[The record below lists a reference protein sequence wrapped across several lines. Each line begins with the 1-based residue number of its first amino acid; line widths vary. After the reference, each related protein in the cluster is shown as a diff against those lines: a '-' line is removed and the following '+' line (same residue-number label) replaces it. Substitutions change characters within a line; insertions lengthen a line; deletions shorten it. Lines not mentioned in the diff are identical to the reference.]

1 MATTTTNYGFD
12 VPTSSDLVK
21 NGATQIA
28 LLGQDLDTFLFRPFT
43 KNAMINGACEVA
55 QRGTSAVTLTA
66 ANFVYPVDRMFAGRS
81 SGTTGATA
89 QQISSTTL
97 TGFNNAIRLQRTA
110 ANTSTNDLYIGQ
122 SMESLNSIPF
132 AGQTVTLSFYARAG
146 ANYSSSGSAL
156 AVRLYSGT
164 GTNQSGLGSAFTG
177 TASPISASQVITTS
191 WVRYSFTAAV
201 ASTATQLQFLAFYT
215 PVGTAGAA
223 DYVDVTGI
231 QLEVGSQVS
240 PFTRSGGTIQ
250 GELAACQ
257 RYYWRNTGGENTT
270 HFTAA
275 MGASSTTEVDH
286 AVIFPVTMR
295 VRPTSLDTSTLST
308 YDGVNTYNG
317 GTYAL
322 VTGRSSTYLGTVRY
336 THGSAALTQYRP
348 YQIAAASDPNAY
360 IGFSAEL

>member
-1 MATTTTNYGFD
+1 MAAFTTNYGFD

-43 KNAMINGACEVA
+43 KNAIINGACEVA

-66 ANFVYPVDRMFAGRS
+66 ASFLYPVDRMFVGRS

-89 QQISSTTL
+89 QQIGSTTL
-97 TGFNNAIRLQRTA
+97 TGFNNAVRVQRTA
-110 ANTSTNDLYIGQ
+110 ANTSTNDLFIGQ

-164 GTNQSGLGSAFTG
+164 GTDQSGLGSGFTG
-177 TASPISASQVITTS
+177 TATPISSSQVITTS
-191 WVRYSFTAAV
+191 WVRYSFSAAI
-201 ASTATQLQFLAFYT
+201 SSSATQLQFLAFYT

-223 DYVDVTGI
+223 DNVDITGI
-231 QLEVGSQVS
+231 QLEVGSQAT
-240 PFTRSGGTIQ
+240 PFTRAGGTIQ

-257 RYYWRNTGGENTT
+257 RYYERITSQSSNARLGAGIASGLTAFNPTIYFAVTKRVAASTIDFANLTT
-270 HFTAA
+270 YDSAIRSFTTITYSE
-275 MGASSTTEVDH
+275 GSLNSTT
-286 AVIFPVTMR
+286 I
-295 VRPTSLDTSTLST
+295 
-308 YDGVNTYNG
+308 N
-317 GTYAL
+317 
-322 VTGRSSTYLGTVRY
+322 VTGVTSGLTTGRTTELIASTIG
-336 THGSAALTQYRP
+336 G
-348 YQIAAASDPNAY
+348 Y